1 MYMYIQS
8 TSQTIW
14 IFLEFGRG
22 VYKSNSYLQYLFRI
36 TIYFLGTF
44 ALGLFQLI
52 RWWQIFSSKFL
63 VSIWFLLWCV
73 DFNIW
78 GEINK
83 GEKKDFNGK
92 VHLFWQFCKHFYDYE
107 DVAWKGY
114 SVLNTCYPV
123 KIKNFKYFYPIQK
136 YFLFAIFRKLINL
149 FFFQIILQIFDWF

>member
-83 GEKKDFNGK
+83 GEKKILMEKFICFDNFANIFMTMRM
-92 VHLFWQFCKHFYDYE
+92 LLERDIP
-107 DVAWKGY
+107 
-114 SVLNTCYPV
+114 SSTPV
-123 KIKNFKYFYPIQK
+123 KIPLNTPLKSITLNILPNPRIFFICYFS
-136 YFLFAIFRKLINL
+136 
-149 FFFQIILQIFDWF
+149 